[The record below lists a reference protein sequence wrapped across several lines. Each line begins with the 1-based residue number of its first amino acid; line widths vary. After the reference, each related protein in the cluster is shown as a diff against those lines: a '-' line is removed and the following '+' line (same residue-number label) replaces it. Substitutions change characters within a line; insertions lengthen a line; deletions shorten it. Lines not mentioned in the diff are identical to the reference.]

1 MKILEI
7 IAEEV
12 LSEKPIWGRKGK
24 KVVRK
29 FRCTSGIRKGRIVS
43 KPAQCFASIN
53 IKSRITLKR
62 TKARMG
68 ARLARKAKMT
78 KRINP
83 ASKRLKYLNR

>member
-43 KPAQCFASIN
+43 QPAQCFASIN